1 MNTLTPRACRTA
13 SRFIEDVFALCCARL
28 APRAKTTARRIA
40 LLRGPAVSLLVALAP
55 VVGITSPSD
64 AHIVSREQV
73 TPWLTRYVVEGTS
86 SDLPNDPNVILISAR
101 DVVTVTITLM
111 PSPLSPSGPASA
123 TLAGG
128 CIFIPHPFTPYQPC
142 KDAPPYPSSGST
154 TTFGPPLVVTDA
166 YVPQVVGYQGLGIA
180 SRLAYTVSP
189 GATAVIEVGLN
200 APLPPFF
207 TTEEKEEAS
216 RNLVGTGIIGGAIAA
231 CAIFPK
237 CLKFAKITSVALS
250 MLALSQTLISKDPV
264 DPNFGVIAQAI
275 LPIAHPPAGIEPD
288 DAAQALATGLDRV
301 RAYADAAVTS
311 ANRALGA
318 YLAGDTFW
326 YQEQLNA
333 LNAYKAEARQV
344 QATLPVLLQ
353 AASAAVSGEPIV
365 TTAQVQAALQNL
377 LTQGFSP
384 DDLVRFVQA
393 GLGSAQIEEIQ
404 RFIGTRNPA
413 LIGGMSLAALLVR
426 PDVVEGLSGTPGVS
440 VRTPVHGCWSVVEWA
455 TEPTSCPVTPL
466 PGVGDPL
473 PLEVTFV
480 YLAGS
485 DTSYPITETNFP
497 SLISYLNGTIRRY
510 CTLVDVNGDGR
521 LDAICDYYSGV
532 R

>member
-207 TTEEKEEAS
+207 TTEEKEAS
-216 RNLVGTGIIGGAIAA
+216 AENLKGLGIVGGAVIA
-231 CAIFPK
+231 CAVFPK
-237 CLKFAKITSVALS
+237 CLKLAKIAGYALFW
-250 MLALSQTLISKDPV
+250 LGLSQSLIANDPV
-264 DPNFGVIAQAI
+264 DPNFTAIAEPI
-275 LPIAHPPAGIEPD
+275 LPMSFPPAGIQPD
-288 DAAQALATGLDRV
+288 DAAQALATGLDSV
-301 RAYADAAVTS
+301 RAYTDAALTS

-318 YLAGDTFW
+318 YLAGNTFW
-326 YQEQLNA
+326 YQEQLSA
-333 LNAYKAEARQV
+333 LNTYKAQRS
-344 QATLPVLLQ
+344 QAHAALPALLQ
-353 AASAAVSGEPIV
+353 AASAAVSGDPAI
-365 TTAQVQAALQNL
+365 TITQVQTALQNL
-377 LTQGFSP
+377 LTQGFPP
-384 DDLVRFVQA
+384 DDLVRFARV
-393 GLGSAQIEEIQ
+393 GLGPAQIEEIQ

-426 PDVVEGLSGTPGVS
+426 SDVVEALSGTPGGS
-440 VRTPVHGCWSVVEWA
+440 VRAPVQGCWSVVEWA

-466 PGVGDPL
+466 PGADDPL
-473 PLEVTFV
+473 PLGVTFT

-485 DTSYPITETNFP
+485 DTSYPITPTNFP
-497 SLISYLNGTIRRY
+497 PFTSYGDRAGRRY
-510 CTLVDVNGDGR
+510 CALIDVNGDGR
-521 LDAICDYYSGV
+521 SDAICDYYFEV